1 MSIIAGIQVSANAY
15 FKNQAGTAL
24 TTEFVEQDF
33 DFHSVC
39 IIIANDA
46 TGKYIEYSFDG
57 TSVHGRIEDSDDQPK
72 IMMLR
77 YQKSIYLRGE
87 SGGEAYRLEVY

>member
-1 MSIIAGIQVSANAY
+1 MSIIAGIQVSANKY
-15 FKNQAGTAL
+15 YEDQAGTVL
-24 TTEFVEQDF
+24 TAAFVEQEF
-33 DFHSVC
+33 DFHSIC

-57 TSVHGRIEDSDDQPK
+57 TNVHGRIEDDDDQPK
-72 IMMLR
+72 VMMLR

>member
-1 MSIIAGIQVSANAY
+1 MSIIAGIQVSANSY
-15 FKNQAGTAL
+15 YKDQAGTAL
-24 TTEFVEQDF
+24 TTGFVEQEF
-33 DFHSVC
+33 EFGSVC

-57 TSVHGRIEDSDDQPK
+57 TKVHGRIEDDDTQPK
-72 IMMLR
+72 MMMLR
-77 YQKSIYLRGE
+77 YHKSIYLRGE